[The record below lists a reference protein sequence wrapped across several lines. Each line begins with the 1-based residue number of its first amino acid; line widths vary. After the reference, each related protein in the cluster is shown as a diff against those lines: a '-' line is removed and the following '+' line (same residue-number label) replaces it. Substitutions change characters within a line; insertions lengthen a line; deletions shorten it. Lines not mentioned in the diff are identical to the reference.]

1 MKFAK
6 RVYWIAQI
14 IGWAI
19 YVFIS
24 FAANYLSDKQEI
36 SMKSLII
43 ALSFATMGILLTH
56 CMRYVMLRFRWLE
69 MPFLKLAP
77 RMSLL
82 MLCIAFL
89 LVNTEALIG
98 WMFNNRP
105 FDYFIE
111 QYQNSFFYLNMLGAI
126 LLLILWNGIYLTYYF
141 FNKSYFQEMD
151 NLRLQSS
158 QNEIELKNLK
168 SQLNPHFLFNSLNSI
183 RALVEIDPELAKKT
197 ITKLSNLLRTSLI
210 SGKKDTISIK
220 EELALVANYLDLE
233 KVRFE
238 DRLMVD
244 FQIDKTV
251 ENTEIPPFIIQILA
265 ENAIKHGISRE
276 IEGGKVTI
284 EVARDAN
291 DLILRV
297 TNTGKLKNELSETGI
312 GIENTKS
319 RLKLMYKSNA
329 HFHIFEKDNTVVS
342 EVIIKHIL

>member
-1 MKFAK
+1 M
-6 RVYWIAQI
+6 
-14 IGWAI
+14 GWTI
-19 YVFIS
+19 YVCIS
-24 FAANYLSDKQEI
+24 FAANYLTDKQEI

-43 ALSFATMGILLTH
+43 ALSFAVMGILLTH

-69 MPFLKLAP
+69 LPFLKLAP
-77 RMSLL
+77 RLSLL

-89 LVNTEALIG
+89 LVNSEALIG
-98 WMFNNRP
+98 WTFNNRP

-111 QYQNSFFYLNMLGAI
+111 QYKNSFFYLNMLGAI

-183 RALVEIDPELAKKT
+183 RALVEIDPKLAKKT

-220 EELALVANYLDLE
+220 EELTLVANYLDLE

-238 DRLMVD
+238 DRLMID
-244 FQIDKTV
+244 FHIDKTV
-251 ENTEIPPFIIQILA
+251 ENIEIPPFIIQILA

-284 EVARDAN
+284 EVTRDAN
-291 DLILRV
+291 DLIMRV
-297 TNTGKLKNELSETGI
+297 TNTGRLKNEISETGI

-319 RLKLMYKSNA
+319 RLELMYKSNA
-329 HFHIFEKDNTVVS
+329 NFHIFEKDNTVIS